1 MPVIRLKV
9 YNSMSDA
16 GDICAACT
24 EQDGRELAESDDS
37 VMIPHPGCT
46 CQGGCACY
54 WTWVSRIAGEASAD
68 VRARP
73 TKRLC

>member
-16 GDICAACT
+16 GEVCPACA
-24 EQDGRELAESDDS
+24 QLDGREFAEEDTA
-37 VMIPHPGCT
+37 VTIPPPHCT
-46 CQGGCACY
+46 CTGGCDCY
-54 WTWVSRIAGEASAD
+54 WTWVARIAGGASAD
-68 VRARP
+68 ERARP